1 MMRLLKER
9 AQLAGYAQHD
19 GLMIGLLWTASY
31 LLSMRGYE
39 TQLLVL
45 FGTALGIYSLILI
58 AKYLRRY
65 RDTVCHGR
73 TTFLLSWSYSMS
85 IFFYAS
91 LILATG
97 IFIYHTFFDH
107 GFVFNYLQK
116 AYTLPEMQEL
126 LKTQGITSKQLLDTY
141 ASYRPIDFAMIGCLL
156 SIMGGL
162 VASIPIALFTR
173 KDVSRELEKPHNNF

>member
-31 LLSMRGYE
+31 LLSVRGYE

-97 IFIYHTFFDH
+97 IFI
-107 GFVFNYLQK
+107 NYLQK

>member
-1 MMRLLKER
+1 
-9 AQLAGYAQHD
+9 
-19 GLMIGLLWTASY
+19 
-31 LLSMRGYE
+31 
-39 TQLLVL
+39 
-45 FGTALGIYSLILI
+45 
-58 AKYLRRY
+58 
-65 RDTVCHGR
+65 
-73 TTFLLSWSYSMS
+73 MS

-91 LILATG
+91 LILATN
-97 IFIYHTFFDH
+97 IFIYYTFFDH

>member
-31 LLSMRGYE
+31 LLSVRGYE

-97 IFIYHTFFDH
+97 I
-107 GFVFNYLQK
+107 FNYLQK